1 MNRAEKKK
9 KKKERKLLVIFAGLI
24 QRPGMLSW
32 NWVLEFE
39 FFLYCT
45 QFSKLSLR
53 KRRSDQEIVMIN

>member
-1 MNRAEKKK
+1 MNRIEKKK
-9 KKKERKLLVIFAGLI
+9 REREREKERKLLVIFAGLI

-39 FFLYCT
+39 FYLYCT

-53 KRRSDQEIVMIN
+53 KGSD

>member
-1 MNRAEKKK
+1 MNRREKEK
-9 KKKERKLLVIFAGLI
+9 RKLLVIFAGLI

-39 FFLYCT
+39 FYLYCT

-53 KRRSDQEIVMIN
+53 KRSDQEIVMLN